1 MTALMTWLT
10 PASGTTRD
18 QLTDTINRLAADHD
32 ASRFQPHVTVLVTLD
47 AACDA
52 AARRLASLVADSP
65 PVELTFTAI
74 GHQETY
80 FRSLYLRAAPSV
92 QLQALQE
99 AGRQAFAL
107 DRLPAAPHLS
117 LLYSDMTEDRK
128 RPIIADLG
136 ISLPLTVC
144 FDAIEL
150 WGRDPR
156 GVRSWYRAARVP
168 LSASV
173 DAVTRG
179 EPRWEPHGRTTS
191 RYSGLTRTADQN
203 TPEVTD

>member
-10 PASGTTRD
+10 PAPGTTRD
-18 QLTDTINRLAADHD
+18 RLAAIIDRLAADHD
-32 ASRFQPHVTVLVTLD
+32 APRFQPHVTVLVTLD

-52 AARRLASLVADSP
+52 AARRLASLVADTA

-74 GHQETY
+74 GYEQTY
-80 FRSLYLRAAPSV
+80 FRSLYLRAAPSA

-107 DRLPAAPHLS
+107 NRLPPAPHLS
-117 LLYSDMTEDRK
+117 LLYSDMAEVCK
-128 RPIIADLG
+128 RPIAAGLG
-136 ISLPLTVC
+136 LSLPLTAC
-144 FDAIEL
+144 FDAVEL

-168 LSASV
+168 LAG
-173 DAVTRG
+173 ALR
-179 EPRWEPHGRTTS
+179 P
-191 RYSGLTRTADQN
+191 
-203 TPEVTD
+203 